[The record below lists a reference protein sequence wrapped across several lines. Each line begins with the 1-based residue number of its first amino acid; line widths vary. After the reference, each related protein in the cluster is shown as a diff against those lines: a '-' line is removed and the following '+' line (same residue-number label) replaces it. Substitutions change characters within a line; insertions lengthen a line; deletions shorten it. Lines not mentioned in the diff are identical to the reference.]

1 MAWALPTKDGARDVA
16 SLPAKDCQE
25 EHPSSSSLM
34 LVPILL
40 GARGSPMAPSLL
52 SSPGPSL
59 LSSPGPSLLSFPGIV
74 RPAAFPGAPRIFRS
88 APGTRPRVPRF
99 SFA

>member
-59 LSSPGPSLLSFPGIV
+59 LSFPGIV